1 MKWGLLGGTFDPVH
15 LGHLRCSEEILELFD
30 LDKIIL
36 IPASRQPLKA
46 EKSVTPFVHRKEMV
60 RLSIEGNASLSLS
73 EMENEREGK
82 SYSVDTV
89 SHFLK
94 NYKEITD
101 LYFIVGQDAFQEIQ
115 LWKDWKR
122 LLSLCN
128 FVVMTRPGYE
138 TKGLADLFPPDFAAQ
153 FRYNMSLDGYEGPT
167 GHFVF
172 FRRLTFLDISSTDI
186 RERVQRGASILYLVP
201 DTVSDYIK
209 KTSLYRQKS

>member
-94 NYKEITD
+94 NYKEITN

>member
-94 NYKEITD
+94 NYKEITN

-186 RERVQRGASILYLVP
+186 RERVQRGASIRYLVP

>member
-94 NYKEITD
+94 NYKEITN

-186 RERVQRGASILYLVP
+186 RERVQRGASIRYLVP
-201 DTVSDYIK
+201 DTVNDYIK

>member
-138 TKGLADLFPPDFAAQ
+138 TRGLADLFPPDFASQ

>member
-1 MKWGLLGGTFDPVH
+1 MKWGLLGGTFDPIH

-36 IPASRQPLKA
+36 IPASQQPLKA
-46 EKSVTPFVHRKEMV
+46 EKEVAPFVHRKEMV
-60 RLSIEGNASLSLS
+60 RLAIEGHESLSLS
-73 EMENEREGK
+73 EMESRREGK

-89 SHFLK
+89 SHFLS
-94 NYKEITD
+94 NYPETRE

-115 LWKDWKR
+115 LWTDWKR

-138 TKGLADLFPPDFAAQ
+138 IKGLADVFPPDFAAL
-153 FRYNMSLDGYEGPT
+153 FRYNTALDGHEGPT
-167 GHFVF
+167 GYCIF

-186 RERVQRGASILYLVP
+186 REGVHRGASIRYLVP
-201 DTVSDYIK
+201 DAVGNYIK
-209 KTSLYRQKS
+209 KNSLYRQKS

>member
-1 MKWGLLGGTFDPVH
+1 MKWGLFGGTFDPIH

-30 LDKIIL
+30 LDRIIL

-46 EKSVTPFVHRKEMV
+46 EISVTPFVHRKEMV
-60 RLSIEGNASLSLS
+60 RLAIEGNTSLSLS
-73 EMENEREGK
+73 EAETEREGK

-94 NYKEITD
+94 NYEEITN

-115 LWKDWKR
+115 LWKDWKK

-138 TKGLADLFPPDFAAQ
+138 TKDLVDLFPPDFAAQ

-186 RERVQRGASILYLVP
+186 RERVQRGASIRYLVP

>member
-1 MKWGLLGGTFDPVH
+1 MKWGLFGGTFDPIH

-30 LDKIIL
+30 LDRIIL
-36 IPASRQPLKA
+36 IPASQQPLKA
-46 EKSVTPFVHRKEMV
+46 EKEVTPFVHRKEMV
-60 RLSIEGNASLSLS
+60 RLAIEENDSLFLS
-73 EMENEREGK
+73 ETENEREGK

-89 SHFLK
+89 SYFIN
-94 NYKEITD
+94 NYNEITD

-115 LWKDWKR
+115 LWKDWKM

-138 TKGLADLFPPDFAAQ
+138 IKGLADIFPPDFAAE
-153 FRYNMSLDGYEGPT
+153 FRYNMSVDGYEGPT
-167 GHFVF
+167 GYFVF

-186 RERVQRGASILYLVP
+186 RERVHRGASIRYLVP
-201 DTVSDYIK
+201 DAVGNYIK